1 MSPRQAAVLTFVRDH
16 IGRFGEAP
24 TLREI
29 GEAIGVSTPGAKG
42 LVDALVADGRLLKT
56 RARHRAIELPD
67 TIDLRGVT
75 SEAME
80 AELARRGFTLA
91 ALDDGRGV
99 GLGPRTRTCAASSCH
114 REVSRGQ
121 LFCRAHWFDLPAHLR
136 EGIHRAHSRRDRAAY
151 QQLVGEARDLV
162 DASKYSHPFD
172 ERGR

>member
-1 MSPRQAAVLTFVRDH
+1 MSPRQAEVLAFVRDQ

-29 GEAIGVSTPGAKG
+29 GEAIGVSIPGAHG

-56 RARHRAIELPD
+56 AARHRGLELPD
-67 TIDLRGVT
+67 VVDLRGVT
-75 SEAME
+75 SEAM
-80 AELARRGFTLA
+80 ADELARRGFTLA
-91 ALDDGRGV
+91 ALDDGRRV
-99 GLGPRTRTCAASSCH
+99 GLGPAARTCTASSCH
-114 REVSRGQ
+114 REVTRGQ

-136 EGIHRAHSRRDRAAY
+136 EAIHRAHSRRDRRAY

-172 ERGR
+172 DRSR